1 MNDHMAVDSPQL
13 PLGIGLKDTATF
25 ENFYP
30 AGNELLL
37 QALQQGNEVILYL
50 WGPAGSGKSHLLQAL
65 CHTTAATGHSPV
77 YLPLREL
84 VSLSPDLLEGLE
96 QQALIAVDDV
106 QAVAGLSQWEEGL
119 FHLYNRVRDSGHH
132 LVVSATSAPAGLA
145 LAWPDLA
152 SRLGWGPVF
161 QLSALTDADKRLAL
175 QLRAHR
181 RGLEMGDDVAGYLL
195 RRCPRDM
202 DSLFNLLN
210 RLDQASL
217 AAQRRL
223 TIPFVR
229 QLLG

>member
-1 MNDHMAVDSPQL
+1 MSDRMAVDSPQL

-25 ENFYP
+25 DNFYP

-37 QALQQGNEVILYL
+37 QALQQGNDAMLYL

-65 CHTTAATGHSPV
+65 CHATAATGHSPV
-77 YLPLREL
+77 YLPLQEL

-119 FHLYNRVRDSGHH
+119 FHLYNRVRDSGHR
-132 LVVSATSAPAGLA
+132 LVVSATRAPAGLA
-145 LAWPDLA
+145 LALPDLA

-161 QLSALTDADKRLAL
+161 QLSALTDTDKRLAL

-181 RGLEMGDDVAGYLL
+181 RGLEIGDEVAGYLL

>member
-1 MNDHMAVDSPQL
+1 MTAEHPQL

-25 ENFYP
+25 DNFYP
-30 AGNELLL
+30 AGNELVL
-37 QALQQGNEVILYL
+37 QALQEGNDAMLYL
-50 WGPAGSGKSHLLQAL
+50 WGPVGSGKSHLLQAL
-65 CHTTAATGHSPV
+65 CHATAANGHSPV
-77 YLPLREL
+77 YLPLSEL
-84 VSLSPDLLEGLE
+84 VSLSPALLEGLE
-96 QQALIAVDDV
+96 HQALIAVDDV
-106 QAVAGLSQWEEGL
+106 QTVAGLSQWEEGL
-119 FHLYNRVRDSGHH
+119 FHLYNRVRDSGHR

-145 LAWPDLA
+145 LALPDLA

-161 QLSALTDADKRLAL
+161 QLTSLADTDKRAAL
-175 QLRAHR
+175 QMRARR
-181 RGLEMGDDVAGYLL
+181 RGLEMGNEVAEYLL

-229 QLLG
+229 QLLD